1 MVDSMEVGAA
11 LLKLLLFASGEAR
24 FQRAKVAFHI
34 KSLLVYT
41 RCIWKESL
49 EEDMFCCSLE
59 TSATADGVFKA
70 VSDFFQDHDISWE
83 KLISVCTDGAPAM
96 LGTCSGFVTKVKEK
110 APSLQE
116 KNTTVIAHSD
126 AIGAFIGK
134 LQVWKR
140 RIQKMNTSSFPNLDD
155 ILNEGSF
162 SDSLK
167 TEIEDHLKRLENEFQ
182 RYNPRIGEISYV
194 FSLARNPFSLEVD
207 DVPEDLQEQF
217 RELKFNSVAKD
228 DFTSLSMGKFWIKYL
243 SVYQNISQQILQV
256 VVPFS
261 STYLCEAG
269 FSALVGI
276 KTKKRNKLDV
286 ASDLR

>member
-1 MVDSMEVGAA
+1 MCS
-11 LLKLLLFASGEAR
+11 
-24 FQRAKVAFHI
+24 Q
-34 KSLLVYT
+34 LLVYT

-83 KLISVCTDGAPAM
+83 KLIGVCTDGAPTM
-96 LGTCSGFVTKVKEK
+96 LGTRSGFVTKVKEK
-110 APSLQE
+110 APSLQG

-126 AIGAFIGK
+126 AIRAFIGK

-140 RIQKMNTSSFPNLDD
+140 RIQKMNTSSFPNLND
-155 ILNEGSF
+155 ILNEESF

-182 RYNPRIGEISYV
+182 RYNPRIGEMSYV

-228 DFTSLSMGKFWIKYL
+228 DFTSLKLYKEKRAKCIPHIKILPNGTPQPKRFSREMATAITCRDSKHKSFGPQPSIYE
-243 SVYQNISQQILQV
+243 ISKHKKLNRKV
-256 VVPFS
+256 
-261 STYLCEAG
+261 TK
-269 FSALVGI
+269 LVRKPKINGV
-276 KTKKRNKLDV
+276 KRGVSL
-286 ASDLR
+286 